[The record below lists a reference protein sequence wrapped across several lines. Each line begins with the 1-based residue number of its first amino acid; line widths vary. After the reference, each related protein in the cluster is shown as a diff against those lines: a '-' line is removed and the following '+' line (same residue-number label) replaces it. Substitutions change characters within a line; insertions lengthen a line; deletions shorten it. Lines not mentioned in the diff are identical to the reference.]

1 MDKDVPQGQ
10 DGRRVPPP
18 RSAPFLR
25 PRQPSAHF
33 ARSTVAWLLGLGV
46 FTLALLTLVGEN
58 GIGEFLRLRQGRD
71 DLRRDESELRLA
83 NEILQA
89 RLEALQTEPLA
100 LEKLARERYNM
111 RRDGEEVILLVPER
125 DESESRP

>member
-1 MDKDVPQGQ
+1 MDKDVQQGR
-10 DGRRVPPP
+10 DGRRIPPP

-25 PRQPSAHF
+25 PRQPSASF

-71 DLRRDESELRLA
+71 GLRQDEAELLQD
-83 NEILQA
+83 NEILEA
-89 RLEALQTEPLA
+89 RLKALQTEPLA

-111 RRDGEEVILLVPER
+111 RREGEEVILLVPER
-125 DESESRP
+125 DESASRP